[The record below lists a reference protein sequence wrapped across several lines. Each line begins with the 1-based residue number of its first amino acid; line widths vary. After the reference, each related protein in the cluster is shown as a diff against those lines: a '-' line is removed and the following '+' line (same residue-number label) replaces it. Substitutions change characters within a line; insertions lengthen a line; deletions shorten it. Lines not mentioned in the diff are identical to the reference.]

1 MIESK
6 IIFLGGFDNY
16 VKDVI
21 KIRRKVIFRGLDYFI
36 RLVYNIRK
44 RIDFEGEEIE
54 ERDFI
59 VESENF
65 FVIKGE
71 IWGDKVEVK
80 VYLIRLK

>member
-36 RLVYNIRK
+36 RLVYNICK

-80 VYLIRLK
+80 V

>member
-21 KIRRKVIFRGLDYFI
+21 KICRKVIFRGLDYFI

-80 VYLIRLK
+80 V